1 MSSENATSSSHG
13 NEASVVFSKDGAIG
27 HILLNRPKALNALDL
42 PMVDAITAKLRA
54 WETDPTVAVVVIEGA
69 GEKAFCAGGDI
80 RGLYDARQRD
90 DEELLDAF
98 YRREYRLN
106 HYIANYPKPYV
117 ALMDG
122 ITMGGGVG
130 VSVHGRFR
138 VVTERTLFAMPE
150 TGIGFFP
157 DVGGGYFL
165 SRCPGEVGMYLGLT
179 GARIKAAD
187 CIYAGLATHRTQSEN
202 IASLKGELA
211 KISEGGDGF
220 VAVQR
225 ILDEHHSDD
234 GVGILGS
241 VRSEVDDLFGS
252 ETVSDVFARLDT
264 SPSDFARETAKILRT
279 KSPIAVAVTFDQ
291 IRQARDMTLAQDLMM
306 EFRLSQRTVRK
317 PDLFEGVR
325 AVIVDKDHSPKWQHA
340 DIGQVDPR
348 EVAAYFDLLPE
359 DKELKLQF

>member
-1 MSSENATSSSHG
+1 MSSENATSPSHG

-42 PMVDAITAKLRA
+42 PMVDAITAKLRE
-54 WETDPTVAVVVIEGA
+54 WENDATVVAIVIEGA

-80 RGLYDARQRD
+80 RGLYDARKRD
-90 DEELLDAF
+90 DDALLDAF
-98 YRREYRLN
+98 YRREYYLN
-106 HYIANYPKPYV
+106 NYIATYPKPYI
-117 ALMDG
+117 ALMNG

-130 VSVHGRFR
+130 VSVHGHFR

-165 SRCPGEVGMYLGLT
+165 SRCPGQIGLYLGLT

-187 CIYAGLATHRTQSEN
+187 CLYADLATHNVNSEN
-202 IASLKGELA
+202 ITALKSDLSA
-211 KISEGGDGF
+211 IEGGNDPF
-220 VAVQR
+220 VAVKKV
-225 ILDEHHSDD
+225 LDDHHVKGEEGLLNTLRTEIDK
-234 GVGILGS
+234 
-241 VRSEVDDLFGS
+241 LFGAD
-252 ETVSDVFARLDT
+252 TVADIFAALDASST
-264 SPSDFARETAKILRT
+264 DFAKETAKILRS
-279 KSPIAVAVTFDQ
+279 KSPIAVCVTFEQ
-291 IRQARDMTLAQDLMM
+291 IRQGRDMTLEQDLAM
-306 EFRLSQRTVRK
+306 EFRLSQRTVRM

-348 EVAAYFDLLPE
+348 DVAAYFDLLPE